1 MLKFAVCDDN
11 IIILNRLTKMLESI
25 FLKNNLCAE
34 VVLSSNSSK
43 ELIEY
48 TNSNNLDVLILDIDF
63 KSECSGLELAKKIR
77 AKNKDMYLIFSTG
90 HLEYALIAYKLKT
103 FDYLPKPVTPERLE
117 ETVNR
122 IFDDIKLEKESNF
135 INIGNSKILVKQ
147 SEIDYIKKDGMKI
160 IYHTPCRTYE
170 AYSSFSKIEESL
182 PENFVRCHKSYI
194 VNTQNIV
201 NIESSNNTILFA
213 SNNSCYIGPK
223 YKNNLMK
230 VFTHA
235 NFTKCLDSINN

>member
-11 IIILNRLTKMLESI
+11 IIILNRLAKMLENI
-25 FLKNNLCAE
+25 FIKNNLCAE
-34 VVLSSNSSK
+34 VVLSTNSSK

-48 TNSNNLDVLILDIDF
+48 INSNNLDVLILDIDF

-77 AKNKDMYLIFSTG
+77 EKNKNMYLIFSTG

-117 ETVNR
+117 ETINR
-122 IFDDIKLEKESNF
+122 VFDDIKQENEPNF
-135 INIGNSKILVKQ
+135 IQIGNSKILVNQ
-147 SEIDYIKKDGMKI
+147 NEIDYIKKDGMKV
-160 IYHTPCRTYE
+160 IYHTQYKEYE
-170 AYSSFSKIEESL
+170 AYSSFSKIEENL

-201 NIESSNNTILFA
+201 NIESSNNTIYFN
-213 SNNSCYIGPK
+213 SKNSCSIGPK
-223 YKNNLMK
+223 YKNNFME

-235 NFTKCLDSINN
+235 NFTNYLDSFNN

>member
-11 IIILNRLTKMLESI
+11 IIILNRLTKMLENI
-25 FLKNNLCAE
+25 FLKKHLCAE

-77 AKNKDMYLIFSTG
+77 EKNKDMYLIFSTG

-117 ETVNR
+117 DTINR
-122 IFDDIKLEKESNF
+122 IFDDISNDTETNF
-135 INIGNSKILVKQ
+135 ITIGNSKILVAQ
-147 SEIDYIKKDGMKI
+147 NEIDYIQKDGMKV
-160 IYHTPCRTYE
+160 IYHTHKQTYE
-170 AYSSFSKIEESL
+170 VYSSFSKIQDTL
-182 PENFVRCHKSYI
+182 PKNFVRCHKSYI

-201 NIESSNNTILFA
+201 NIESDSNTISFA
-213 SNNSCYIGPK
+213 SNSNCYIGPK
-223 YKNNLMK
+223 YKNNFME

-235 NFTKCLDSINN
+235 NFTNYLDSFNN

>member
-1 MLKFAVCDDN
+1 
-11 IIILNRLTKMLESI
+11 MLESI

-34 VVLSSNSSK
+34 IVLSSNSSK
-43 ELIEY
+43 KLIEY
-48 TNSNNLDVLILDIDF
+48 TNSNTLDVLILDIDF

-103 FDYLPKPVTPERLE
+103 FDYLPKPVAPERLE

-160 IYHTPCRTYE
+160 IYHTPCRKYE
-170 AYSSFSKIEESL
+170 AYSSYSKIEESL
-182 PENFVRCHKSYI
+182 PDNFVRCHKSFI
-194 VNTQNIV
+194 ANIN
-201 NIESSNNTILFA
+201 NIIKFEPQHNKILFT
-213 SNNSCYIGPK
+213 NNQKCDVGPK
-223 YKNNLMK
+223 YKNNFMEAIEYYGNIK
-230 VFTHA
+230 
-235 NFTKCLDSINN
+235 

>member
-34 VVLSSNSSK
+34 VVLSSNSSR

-90 HLEYALIAYKLKT
+90 HLEYALMAYKLKT

-117 ETVNR
+117 DTINR
-122 IFDDIKLEKESNF
+122 IFDDISLDNEANF
-135 INIGNSKILVKQ
+135 INIGNSKILINEN
-147 SEIDYIKKDGMKI
+147 EIDYIKKDGMKV
-160 IYHTPCRTYE
+160 IYHTPCKEYE
-170 AYSSFSKIEESL
+170 AYSSFAKIEKSL
-182 PENFVRCHKSYI
+182 PENFIRCHKSYI
-194 VNTQNIV
+194 VNTKNII
-201 NIESSNNTILFA
+201 NIESNNNTILFN
-213 SNNSCYIGPK
+213 SNSSCYIGPK
-223 YKNNLMK
+223 YKNNLME

>member
-1 MLKFAVCDDN
+1 MLKFAICDDN

-34 VVLSSNSSK
+34 VVLSSNSSR

-77 AKNKDMYLIFSTG
+77 KKNKDMYLIFSTG

-103 FDYLPKPVTPERLE
+103 FDYLPKPITPERLE

-122 IFDDIKLEKESNF
+122 IFEDVSSEDENNF
-135 INIGNSKILVKQ
+135 IKIGNSKILINQKEV
-147 SEIDYIKKDGMKI
+147 EYIQKDGMKV
-160 IYHTPCRTYE
+160 IYHTIHKNYE
-170 AYSSFSKIEESL
+170 TYSSFAKIENTL
-182 PENFVRCHKSYI
+182 PKNFVRCHKSYI
-194 VNTQNIV
+194 ANTNNIV
-201 NIESSNNTILFA
+201 NIESKSNIILFA
-213 SNNSCYIGPK
+213 SNSSCTIGPK
-223 YKNNLMK
+223 YKNNLME

-235 NFTKCLDSINN
+235 NFTKYLDSINN